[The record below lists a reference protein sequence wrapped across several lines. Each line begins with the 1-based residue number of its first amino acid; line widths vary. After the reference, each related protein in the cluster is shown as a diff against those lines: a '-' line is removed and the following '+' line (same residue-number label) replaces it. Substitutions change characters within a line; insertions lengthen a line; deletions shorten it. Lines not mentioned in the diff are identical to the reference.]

1 MNDIQYYKL
10 IPIIIC
16 IVFSYFLSNISYYS
30 HVYSYQM
37 QKMNLELIGNLEL
50 IILII
55 SSCFKWKIFFEFKI
69 LYHYLSLNIIILFL
83 IIIIIIEFY
92 KNIKIN
98 FISFIF
104 IILIALESQYLYSIF
119 YVIVN
124 IKLSIFF

>member
-1 MNDIQYYKL
+1 MNDIQYYKF

-16 IVFSYFLSNISYYS
+16 SVFSYFLSNISYYS

-83 IIIIIIEFY
+83 NIIIIIEFY

-104 IILIALESQYLYSIF
+104 IILIALESQYLYSII

>member
-1 MNDIQYYKL
+1 MNDIQYYKF

-83 IIIIIIEFY
+83 IIIIIEESY
-92 KNIKIN
+92 KNFQVN

-104 IILIALESQYLYSIF
+104 IILIALESQYLYSII